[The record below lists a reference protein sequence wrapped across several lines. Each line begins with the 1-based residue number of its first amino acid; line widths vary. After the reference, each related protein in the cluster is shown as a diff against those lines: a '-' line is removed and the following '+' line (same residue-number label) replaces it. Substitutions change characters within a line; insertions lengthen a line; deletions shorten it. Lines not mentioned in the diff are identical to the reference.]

1 VWLHEASLVGAYV
14 GLAHASGSRD
24 WAVDHVWAHLDERER
39 ELVDRAGVDPLDAPA
54 LHTLG
59 VTMLGE
65 VLDRARSVIVNSSRA
80 AAMVRRE
87 RPDGPPVLVLP
98 HAHHPAREPDHVP
111 DRGDVVAVGW
121 LAGNKSPDV
130 AVDVLR
136 RLIDVHD
143 GARLTFVGAADGDT
157 ADHVRALARRAGV
170 ADRVQFTGRLADDE
184 YVTRIGAARVGLQ
197 LREGD
202 LGEMSGAVADL
213 AAAGIP
219 TVTTLQ
225 TEGPSRPG
233 VRVVELDA
241 ERIASEIAPLLT
253 DDAGW
258 RAASAD
264 AIDRARSWTFDDVA
278 RALAAWLA
286 DVDRLPPATV
296 HQ

>member
-1 VWLHEASLVGAYV
+1 
-14 GLAHASGSRD
+14 
-24 WAVDHVWAHLDERER
+24 
-39 ELVDRAGVDPLDAPA
+39 
-54 LHTLG
+54 
-59 VTMLGE
+59 
-65 VLDRARSVIVNSSRA
+65 
-80 AAMVRRE
+80 
-87 RPDGPPVLVLP
+87 
-98 HAHHPAREPDHVP
+98 
-111 DRGDVVAVGW
+111 
-121 LAGNKSPDV
+121 
-130 AVDVLR
+130 
-136 RLIDVHD
+136 
-143 GARLTFVGAADGDT
+143 
-157 ADHVRALARRAGV
+157 VRALARRAGV